1 MCKVTIWFKIERNYY
16 YIIAVLVFGV
26 VFFGTLI
33 ILFASRQ
40 TKISS
45 IRNQQEIV
53 NNKAEEILQSVDFK
67 RTKTLIL
74 NDYATYNQNDSC
86 KKRIV
91 VDTNSKKICFIDYIK
106 GSLIIVGFNEIL
118 DFEIY
123 ENGSHL
129 TNGCVVGGLWAGL
142 FGSETSGLCKE
153 LKLII
158 RINRYDIS
166 QVCYEI
172 IFDSMFNIGINKSTT
187 IYQQCI
193 STLYEV
199 VSFLEF

>member
-1 MCKVTIWFKIERNYY
+1 MYY

-74 NDYATYNQNDSC
+74 NDYATYNQNDS
-86 KKRIV
+86 
-91 VDTNSKKICFIDYIK
+91 
-106 GSLIIVGFNEIL
+106 
-118 DFEIY
+118 
-123 ENGSHL
+123 
-129 TNGCVVGGLWAGL
+129 
-142 FGSETSGLCKE
+142 
-153 LKLII
+153 
-158 RINRYDIS
+158 
-166 QVCYEI
+166 
-172 IFDSMFNIGINKSTT
+172 
-187 IYQQCI
+187 
-193 STLYEV
+193 
-199 VSFLEF
+199 